1 VSVSPDRR
9 LARELFERYP
19 GTMSLPWLELASV
32 PTPVETMPVLV
43 AAARAA
49 GVWVKRDDLS
59 GVAYGGNKVRKLE
72 FLLADALASGATDVI
87 TFGAAG
93 SNHALATAI
102 YGGRLGLS
110 VHSLLLSQPNARY
123 VRRNLLA
130 GVGSGADLHH
140 YADRA
145 HLLRGAARARRAL
158 RERTGRE
165 PFVIPF
171 GGTNALSTAGFVD
184 AGLELATQIARGVT
198 PEPDLVYV
206 ALGSMGTAAGVALGL
221 RAAGLRS
228 KVVGV
233 PVVAYEFNTLE
244 ALLTLIRETQRL
256 LHEADPTFPL
266 FGWGE
271 SDVEI
276 AAGFLG
282 EEYARFTPQGIEAI
296 GIAAEAGVRLEGTYT
311 GKALAAMLAH
321 GRSGRLEGKTVLFW
335 NTYSSADISALVA
348 GADVSQVPARLRGY
362 FSAELQP
369 LDRERS

>member
-158 RERTGRE
+158 RERT
-165 PFVIPF
+165 
-171 GGTNALSTAGFVD
+171 AGFVD
-184 AGLELATQIARGVT
+184 AGLELAPQIARGVT